1 MFRHKRTSLDR
12 LVTIVKNSSVADNDI
27 VYRVIYEMNFNTI
40 EEYPPKNW
48 EKKTLFNTL
57 FKKLNRYIKILPIP
71 IIGMDRQYNRQ
82 VLTRPVLQ
90 GAKYGSIAGLIAT
103 WSISTAIAAS
113 ELELGLPISTFYAVI
128 GTSLGSNDF
137 ITAAYL
143 GFGLH
148 LVTGTILGAVI
159 GGLAVRVEMRKNIT
173 NIFNPYRSIL
183 MGIGTGI
190 LVWLV
195 LFLPITALIIQP
207 SIDRIA
213 EILSLGQNNTPF
225 SVFDSDNLSQSFR
238 GIAISAVAFHI
249 IWGAIF
255 GFIISSLLRIRFQ
268 SSLLS
273 PSSSSSMMQNRQ
285 FIGSPLKTI
294 YFGLVAGL
302 ISSLAISGLILLV
315 EKINSLPV
323 GTFYYVLVSA
333 LTNSY
338 SGNTETVIVLGLALH
353 LLAGSFLGLMM
364 SIPFVLLRNIRED
377 GINRKKMSFIEKY
390 SSIYGIAFGFGL
402 WLMIFLPV
410 TFMIVIPLLNS
421 FEFQDIMIGQR
432 VPTGEVASTTFYGL
446 LSMMDRIIYGAL
458 AFNVLYGLLTAI
470 MLQSFSQKYPVT
482 DNKHERQDKE
492 ADL

>member
-1 MFRHKRTSLDR
+1 MERYNNSQVFRR
-12 LVTIVKNSSVADNDI
+12 
-27 VYRVIYEMNFNTI
+27 
-40 EEYPPKNW
+40 
-48 EKKTLFNTL
+48 
-57 FKKLNRYIKILPIP
+57 P
-71 IIGMDRQYNRQ
+71 IIE
-82 VLTRPVLQ
+82 
-90 GAKYGSIAGLIAT
+90 GAKYGAIAGLIAT

-128 GTSLGSNDF
+128 GISLGSIDL

-148 LVTGTILGAVI
+148 LVTGTILGAII

-190 LVWLV
+190 LVWLI

-207 SIDRIA
+207 SIDRII
-213 EILSLGQNNTPF
+213 EILPVSQENTTLSL
-225 SVFDSDNLSQSFR
+225 FDGNNLSQSFR

-255 GFIISSLLRIRFQ
+255 GFIISSLLRNRFQ

-273 PSSSSSMMQNRQ
+273 ASSSSSLMQYRQ

-302 ISSLAISGLILLV
+302 VSSLAISGLILLV

-338 SGNTETVIVLGLALH
+338 SGNTEIVIALGLALH
-353 LLAGSFLGLMM
+353 LLAGSFLGLIM
-364 SIPFVLLRNIRED
+364 SIPFVLLRNIRGE
-377 GINRKKMSFIEKY
+377 GINRKISFIEKY

-402 WLMIFLPV
+402 WLVIFLPV
-410 TFMIVIPLLNS
+410 TFMVVIPLLNS
-421 FEFQDIMIGQR
+421 FEFQDIMIRQS
-432 VPTGEVASTTFYGL
+432 VPTGQVASTTFYGL

-458 AFNVLYGLLTAI
+458 AFNIFYGLLTAI

-482 DNKHERQDKE
+482 DNKHEGQHKQ
-492 ADL
+492 ADLI

>member
-1 MFRHKRTSLDR
+1 VD
-12 LVTIVKNSSVADNDI
+12 
-27 VYRVIYEMNFNTI
+27 
-40 EEYPPKNW
+40 
-48 EKKTLFNTL
+48 
-57 FKKLNRYIKILPIP
+57 
-71 IIGMDRQYNRQ
+71 GQYNRQ
-82 VLTRPVLQ
+82 VLTRPVQQ

-113 ELELGLPISTFYAVI
+113 ELELGLPISTFYAII
-128 GTSLGSNDF
+128 GISLGSNDF
-137 ITAAYL
+137 IASAYL
-143 GFGLH
+143 GFGSH
-148 LVTGTILGAVI
+148 LATGTILGAVI

-173 NIFNPYRSIL
+173 NIFNPYRSVL

-190 LVWLV
+190 IVWLI

-207 SIDRIA
+207 SIDRII
-213 EILSLGQNNTPF
+213 EILPLSQENTML
-225 SVFDSDNLSQSFR
+225 SVFYSNNLR

-255 GFIISSLLRIRFQ
+255 GFIISSLLRIRFR
-268 SSLLS
+268 SLLLS
-273 PSSSSSMMQNRQ
+273 ASSSMMQNRQ
-285 FIGSPLKTI
+285 FIGSPLRTI

-302 ISSLAISGLILLV
+302 VSSLAISGLILLA

-338 SGNTETVIVLGLALH
+338 SGNTETVIALGLALH
-353 LLAGSFLGLMM
+353 LLAGSFLGLIM
-364 SIPFVLLRNIRED
+364 SIPYVLLRNIRRD
-377 GINRKKMSFIEKY
+377 GINRKISFIEKY

-402 WLMIFLPV
+402 WLVIFLPV

-421 FEFQDIMIGQR
+421 FEFQDIMIRQR

-458 AFNVLYGLLTAI
+458 AFNVFYGLLTAI

-482 DNKHERQDKE
+482 DNKHERQHKE
-492 ADL
+492 ADLV